1 MDFFGRVVMKL
12 ALLTDIHGNREALEA
27 VLADISARQVD
38 RIAVLGDLVGYG
50 PDPAWCVDRVI
61 ELAGQG
67 AVCVKGNHDNAI
79 GKASES
85 MTAIA
90 KAAIDWTR
98 PRLTA
103 AQAGFLAK
111 LPITQALDD
120 VLFVHASAN
129 DPTDWLYVT
138 SERSAMPS
146 FRVTTARVIFC
157 GHVHVPALMTCDL
170 RGTVR
175 GHQIPM
181 ARPIPLLR
189 SRRWLAVVGSV
200 GQPRDGVAQAGYALL
215 DTASQELTFRRVS
228 YDCAATAAKVRA
240 AGLPE
245 TLALRLLR
253 GS

>member
-1 MDFFGRVVMKL
+1 MHL
-12 ALLTDIHGNREALEA
+12 ALLTDIHGNREAFEA
-27 VLADISARQVD
+27 VLADLAVRKVD
-38 RIAVLGDLVGYG
+38 RIVILGDIVGYG
-50 PDPAWCVDRVI
+50 PDPSWCVDRVMD
-61 ELAGQG
+61 LAAQG
-67 AVCVKGNHDNAI
+67 ALCVKGNHDSAI
-79 GKASES
+79 GNPSES

-98 PRLTA
+98 PRLNAGQTA
-103 AQAGFLAK
+103 FLAA
-111 LPITQALDD
+111 LPIKQGLGD

-129 DPTDWLYVT
+129 DPAGWIYVT

-146 FRVTTARVIFC
+146 FRVTTAQVIFC
-157 GHVHVPALMTCDL
+157 GHVHVPTLLTCDI

-175 GHQIPM
+175 AHRIPM
-181 ARPIPLLR
+181 AKPIPLLR

-200 GQPRDGVAQAGYALL
+200 GQPRDGVPQAGYALF
-215 DTASQELTFRRVS
+215 DTSAHELTFRRVA

>member
-1 MDFFGRVVMKL
+1 MRL
-12 ALLTDIHGNREALEA
+12 ALLSDIHGNREAFEA
-27 VLADISARQVD
+27 VLADLAARRVD
-38 RIAVLGDLVGYG
+38 RIAVLGDVVGYG
-50 PDPAWCVDRVI
+50 PDPAWCVDRVMD
-61 ELAGQG
+61 LAQQG
-67 AVCVKGNHDNAI
+67 ALCVKGNHDSAI
-79 GKASES
+79 GTPSES

-98 PRLTA
+98 PLLTA
-103 AQAGFLAK
+103 QQAAFLAA
-111 LPITQALDD
+111 LPISQVLGD
-120 VLFVHASAN
+120 VLLVHASAN
-129 DPTDWLYVT
+129 DPSGWIYVT

-146 FRVTTARVIFC
+146 FRVSAAQVIFC
-157 GHVHVPALMTCDL
+157 GHVHVPALFTCDI

-181 ARPIPLLR
+181 SKPVPLLR

-200 GQPRDGVAQAGYALL
+200 GQPRDGVAQAGYALF
-215 DTASQELTFRRVS
+215 DTESRELTFRRVP
-228 YDCAATAAKVRA
+228 YDCAATAAKLRA

>member
-1 MDFFGRVVMKL
+1 MRL
-12 ALLTDIHGNREALEA
+12 ALLTDIHGNREAFEA
-27 VLADISARQVD
+27 VLADLSARQVD
-38 RIAVLGDLVGYG
+38 RIAVLGDVVGYG
-50 PDPAWCVDRVI
+50 PDPAWCVGRVMD
-61 ELAGQG
+61 LVGQG
-67 AVCVKGNHDNAI
+67 ALCVQGNHDRAI
-79 GKASES
+79 GTRSES
-85 MTAIA
+85 MSAIA

-98 PRLTA
+98 PQLTA
-103 AQAGFLAK
+103 EQAAFLAA
-111 LPITQALDD
+111 LPVSQGLGD
-120 VLFVHASAN
+120 VLLVHASAN
-129 DPTDWLYVT
+129 DPSGWIYVT

-146 FRVTTARVIFC
+146 FRVCPAQVIFC
-157 GHVHVPALMTCDL
+157 GHVHVPALFTCDM

-181 ARPIPLLR
+181 AKPVPLLR

-200 GQPRDGVAQAGYALL
+200 GQPRDGVAQAGYALF
-215 DTASQELTFRRVS
+215 DTVSQEVTFRRVA

>member
-1 MDFFGRVVMKL
+1 MRL
-12 ALLTDIHGNREALEA
+12 ALLTDIHGNREAFEA
-27 VLADISARQVD
+27 VLADLSARQVD
-38 RIAVLGDLVGYG
+38 RIAVLGDVVGYG
-50 PDPAWCVDRVI
+50 PDPAWCVGRVMD
-61 ELAGQG
+61 LVGQG
-67 AVCVKGNHDNAI
+67 ALCVQGNHDSAI
-79 GKASES
+79 GTRSES
-85 MTAIA
+85 MSAIA

-98 PRLTA
+98 PQLTA
-103 AQAGFLAK
+103 EQAAFLAA
-111 LPITQALDD
+111 LPISQGLGD
-120 VLFVHASAN
+120 VLLVHASAN
-129 DPTDWLYVT
+129 DPSGWIYVT

-146 FRVTTARVIFC
+146 FRVCPAQVIFC
-157 GHVHVPALMTCDL
+157 GHVHVPALFTCDM

-181 ARPIPLLR
+181 ARPVPLLR

-200 GQPRDGVAQAGYALL
+200 GQPRDGVAQAGYALF
-215 DTASQELTFRRVS
+215 DTVSQEVTFRRVA

>member
-1 MDFFGRVVMKL
+1 MRL
-12 ALLTDIHGNREALEA
+12 ALLTDIHGNREAFEA
-27 VLADISARQVD
+27 VLADLSARQVD
-38 RIAVLGDLVGYG
+38 RIAVLGDVVGYG
-50 PDPAWCVDRVI
+50 PDPAWCVGRVMD
-61 ELAGQG
+61 LVGQG
-67 AVCVKGNHDNAI
+67 ALCVQGNHDSAI
-79 GKASES
+79 GTRSES
-85 MTAIA
+85 MSAIA

-98 PRLTA
+98 PQLTA
-103 AQAGFLAK
+103 EQAAFLAA
-111 LPITQALDD
+111 LPVSQGLGD
-120 VLFVHASAN
+120 VLLVHASAN
-129 DPTDWLYVT
+129 DPSGWIYVT

-146 FRVTTARVIFC
+146 FRVCPAQVIFC
-157 GHVHVPALMTCDL
+157 GHVHVPALFTCDM

-181 ARPIPLLR
+181 AKPVPLLR

-200 GQPRDGVAQAGYALL
+200 GQPRDGVAQAGYALF
-215 DTASQELTFRRVS
+215 DTVSQEVTFRRVA

>member
-1 MDFFGRVVMKL
+1 MRL
-12 ALLTDIHGNREALEA
+12 ALLTDIHGNREAFEA
-27 VLADISARQVD
+27 VLADLSARQVD
-38 RIAVLGDLVGYG
+38 RIAVLGDVVGYG
-50 PDPAWCVDRVI
+50 PDPAWCVGRVMD
-61 ELAGQG
+61 LVGQG
-67 AVCVKGNHDNAI
+67 ALCVQGNHDHAI
-79 GKASES
+79 GTRSES
-85 MTAIA
+85 MSAIA

-98 PRLTA
+98 PQLTA
-103 AQAGFLAK
+103 EQAAFLAA
-111 LPITQALDD
+111 LPISQGLGD
-120 VLFVHASAN
+120 VLLVHASAN
-129 DPTDWLYVT
+129 DPSGWIYVT

-146 FRVTTARVIFC
+146 FRICPAQVIFC
-157 GHVHVPALMTCDL
+157 GHVHVPALFTCDM

-181 ARPIPLLR
+181 AKPVPLLR

-200 GQPRDGVAQAGYALL
+200 GQPRDGVAQAGYALF
-215 DTASQELTFRRVS
+215 DTVSQEVTFRRVA

>member
-1 MDFFGRVVMKL
+1 MRL
-12 ALLTDIHGNREALEA
+12 ALLSDIHGNREAFEA
-27 VLADISARQVD
+27 VLADLAARRVD
-38 RIAVLGDLVGYG
+38 RIAVLGDVVGYG
-50 PDPAWCVDRVI
+50 PDPAWCVDRVMD
-61 ELAGQG
+61 LARQG
-67 AVCVKGNHDNAI
+67 ALCVKGNHDSAI
-79 GKASES
+79 GTPSES

-98 PRLTA
+98 PLLTA
-103 AQAGFLAK
+103 QQAAFLAA
-111 LPITQALDD
+111 LPMSQVLGD
-120 VLFVHASAN
+120 VLLVHASAN
-129 DPTDWLYVT
+129 DPSGWIYVT

-146 FRVTTARVIFC
+146 FRVSTAQVIFC
-157 GHVHVPALMTCDL
+157 GHVHVPALFTCDI

-181 ARPIPLLR
+181 AKPVPLLR

-200 GQPRDGVAQAGYALL
+200 GQPRDGVAQAGYALF
-215 DTASQELTFRRVS
+215 DTALHELTFRRVP
-228 YDCAATAAKVRA
+228 YDCAATAAKLRA

>member
-1 MDFFGRVVMKL
+1 MRL
-12 ALLTDIHGNREALEA
+12 ALLSDIHGNREAFEA
-27 VLADISARQVD
+27 VLADLAARRVD
-38 RIAVLGDLVGYG
+38 RIAVLGDVVGYG
-50 PDPAWCVDRVI
+50 PDPAWCVDRVM
-61 ELAGQG
+61 ELVGQG
-67 AVCVKGNHDNAI
+67 ALCVQGNHDSAI
-79 GKASES
+79 GMPSAS

-98 PRLTA
+98 PLLTA
-103 AQAGFLAK
+103 QQAAFLAA
-111 LPITQALDD
+111 LPMSQVLGD
-120 VLFVHASAN
+120 VLLVHASAN
-129 DPTDWLYVT
+129 DPSGWIYVT

-146 FRVTTARVIFC
+146 FRVSTAQVIFC
-157 GHVHVPALMTCDL
+157 GHVHVPTLFTCDI

-181 ARPIPLLR
+181 SKPVPLLR

-200 GQPRDGVAQAGYALL
+200 GQPRDGVAQAGYALF
-215 DTASQELTFRRVS
+215 DTESRELTFRRVP

>member
-1 MDFFGRVVMKL
+1 MRL
-12 ALLTDIHGNREALEA
+12 ALLTDIHGNREAFEA
-27 VLADISARQVD
+27 VLADLSARQVD
-38 RIAVLGDLVGYG
+38 RIAVLGDVVGYG
-50 PDPAWCVDRVI
+50 PDPAWCVGRVMD
-61 ELAGQG
+61 LVGQG
-67 AVCVKGNHDNAI
+67 ALCVQGNHDRAI
-79 GKASES
+79 GTRSES
-85 MTAIA
+85 MSAIA

-98 PRLTA
+98 PQLTA
-103 AQAGFLAK
+103 EQVAFLAA
-111 LPITQALDD
+111 LPVSQGLGD
-120 VLFVHASAN
+120 VLLVHASAN
-129 DPTDWLYVT
+129 DPSGWIYVT

-146 FRVTTARVIFC
+146 FRVCPAQVIFC
-157 GHVHVPALMTCDL
+157 GHVHVPALFTCDL

-181 ARPIPLLR
+181 ARPVPLLR

-200 GQPRDGVAQAGYALL
+200 GQPRDGVAQAGYALF
-215 DTASQELTFRRVS
+215 DTVSQEVTFRRVA

>member
-1 MDFFGRVVMKL
+1 MRL
-12 ALLTDIHGNREALEA
+12 ALLSDIHGNREAFEA
-27 VLADISARQVD
+27 VLADLAARRVD
-38 RIAVLGDLVGYG
+38 RIAVLGDVVGYG
-50 PDPAWCVDRVI
+50 PDPAWCVDRVM
-61 ELAGQG
+61 ELEGQG
-67 AVCVKGNHDNAI
+67 ALCVQGNHDSAI
-79 GKASES
+79 GMPSAS

-98 PRLTA
+98 PLLTA
-103 AQAGFLAK
+103 QQAAFLAA
-111 LPITQALDD
+111 LPMSQVLGD
-120 VLFVHASAN
+120 VLLVHASAN
-129 DPTDWLYVT
+129 DPAGWIYVT

-146 FRVTTARVIFC
+146 FRVSTAQVIFC
-157 GHVHVPALMTCDL
+157 GHVHVPTLFTCDI

-181 ARPIPLLR
+181 SKPVPLLR

-200 GQPRDGVAQAGYALL
+200 GQPRDGVAQAGYALF
-215 DTASQELTFRRVS
+215 DTESRELTFRRVP
-228 YDCAATAAKVRA
+228 YDCAATAAKLRA